1 MLLPLSCKMGA
12 NIPVFLPVF
21 IIIRKELSNLRME

>member
-1 MLLPLSCKMGA
+1 MLLSLSCKMGA

-21 IIIRKELSNLRME
+21 VIISQELSNLRME